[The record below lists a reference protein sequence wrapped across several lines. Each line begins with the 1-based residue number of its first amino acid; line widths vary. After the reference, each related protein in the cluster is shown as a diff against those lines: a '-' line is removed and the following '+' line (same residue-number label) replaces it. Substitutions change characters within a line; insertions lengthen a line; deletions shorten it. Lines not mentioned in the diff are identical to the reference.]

1 MHAIERTHRAMVL
14 RIVSIVADT
23 ATGASKRNENGFSRP
38 PVRYKSA
45 ASCRISNARNA
56 AALRTPSRTGVGCQS
71 EQLNSVKTTQ
81 RRRRRPDT
89 TVRQSQTRNELP
101 AGQAPGRRWPPI

>member
-1 MHAIERTHRAMVL
+1 MHAIDRTHRAMVL

-23 ATGASKRNENGFSRP
+23 ATGASKRNENGFSSP

-56 AALRTPSRTGVGCQS
+56 AALRTPSRTGVGCPVRTIKFS
-71 EQLNSVKTTQ
+71 KSDAATTAK
-81 RRRRRPDT
+81 
-89 TVRQSQTRNELP
+89 
-101 AGQAPGRRWPPI
+101 AGPNGTSKPNP